1 MNSVSDPEWRS
12 LENKIIAWDEHLRTR
27 ERAIHQLD
35 ERLRE
40 LERQMGALRRRLA
53 GGTGVMAAVQAP
65 ADVIVDEASTAN
77 AANAA

>member
-40 LERQMGALRRRLA
+40 LERQMGAIKRRLA
-53 GGTGVMAAVQAP
+53 GGTGVMAAVQP
-65 ADVIVDEASTAN
+65 PSDLVDEVSTAN
-77 AANAA
+77 RANAA